1 MKKKINKVISP
12 FFLDIDQNE
21 KKLLVNN
28 FKNILGSGKLILD
41 KFTQEFELKFAKY
54 VKSKYAICVNSGT
67 SALEILITYHIKK
80 KNTKVAVPTNTNFA
94 TVASIIKAG
103 GYPVYIDMDLENYCA
118 SYDDFK
124 RKYNK
129 YSFKGIV
136 WVHIGGVISKDFIKV
151 LNFCK
156 KKKIFLIE
164 DCAHAHGSKFK
175 GIFAGNYKDG
185 GAFSFFPTK
194 VMTTIEG
201 GMITTNDIRLKSFAV
216 SMRNQGKGQSKFGCY
231 HTDMGNSWRMSE
243 ISAAMGI
250 LQLKKL
256 DKMIF
261 KRKAIYKIYK
271 KNLKSENIKFVS
283 SDHMDQCSYYKFII
297 ICKSLNHLTYIK
309 ENLKKDNIISG
320 GGVYELPCH
329 QQPVFKK
336 FGKFAKNLLLSE
348 KFCPLQICL
357 PLTSGMEQKDA
368 KFVIKNF
375 LEYYVKV

>member
-1 MKKKINKVISP
+1 MKKKNNKVISP

-21 KKLLVNN
+21 KKLLANN
-28 FKNILGSGKLILD
+28 FKNILSSGKLILD
-41 KFTQEFELKFAKY
+41 KFTEEFEFKFARY
-54 VKSKYAICVNSGT
+54 IKSKYAVCVNSGT

-80 KNTKVAVPTNTNFA
+80 NKTKVAVPTNTNFA

-103 GYPVYIDMDLENYCA
+103 GYPVYIDMSLENYCA
-118 SYDDFK
+118 SYEDMK

-151 LNFCK
+151 VNFCK

-201 GMITTNDIRLKSFAV
+201 GMITTNDINLKSFAV

-243 ISAAMGI
+243 ISASMGI

-256 DKMIF
+256 DKMIN
-261 KRKAIYKIYK
+261 KRKKIYK
-271 KNLKSENIKFVS
+271 LYSKNLKPGKIKFVS
-283 SDHMDQCSYYKFII
+283 SDHMDRCSYYKFIV
-297 ICKSLNHLTYIK
+297 ICKNLNHLSLLK
-309 ENLKKDNIISG
+309 EKLKEDNIISG

-336 FGKFAKNLLLSE
+336 FGKFAQNLILSE

-357 PLTSGMEQKDA
+357 PLTSGMSQKEA
-368 KFVIKNF
+368 KFVINKF
-375 LEYYVKV
+375 LKYYNEV